1 MIPNMLVVLASAL
14 IPMVVGALY
23 YNPKLLGTA
32 WMHASGMTEEKI
44 KNGNMLKMLLLSFIC
59 AFIFSFFLFMLVVH
73 QTDVYSLYAS
83 EDGFMKEGSEVMN
96 RLDTLM
102 LEFGDRFRTFKHGAL
117 HGTLIGLLF
126 VTPILGTIALFEQK
140 SFKYV
145 AINGGYWI
153 ITLALM
159 GGVLCQFG

>member
-1 MIPNMLVVLASAL
+1 
-14 IPMVVGALY
+14 
-23 YNPKLLGTA
+23 
-32 WMHASGMTEEKI
+32 
-44 KNGNMLKMLLLSFIC
+44 
-59 AFIFSFFLFMLVVH
+59 
-73 QTDVYSLYAS
+73 
-83 EDGFMKEGSEVMN
+83 MKEGSEVMN

-145 AINGGYWI
+145 AINGGYWV

>member
-1 MIPNMLVVLASAL
+1 MIPNLIVVLLAAL
-14 IPMVVGALY
+14 IPMVVGFLY

-32 WMHASGMTEEKI
+32 WMNASGMTEEKV
-44 KNGNMLKMLLLSFIC
+44 KSGNMVKMLLLSFLC
-59 AFIFSFFLFMLVVH
+59 AFLFSFFLFGLVVH

-83 EDGFMKEGSEVMN
+83 EDGFLTEGSAVMN

>member
-1 MIPNMLVVLASAL
+1 MIPNLIVVLLAAL
-14 IPMVVGALY
+14 IPMVVGFLY

-32 WMHASGMTEEKI
+32 WMNASGMTEEKV
-44 KNGNMLKMLLLSFIC
+44 KNGNMVKMLLLSFLC
-59 AFIFSFFLFMLVVH
+59 AFLFSFFLFGLVVH

-83 EDGFMKEGSEVMN
+83 EDGFLQEGSAVMN

-145 AINGGYWI
+145 AINGGYWV

>member
-1 MIPNMLVVLASAL
+1 MPNMIVVVLAAL
-14 IPMVVGALY
+14 VPMLIGFLY

-32 WMHASGMTEEKI
+32 WMNEAGMTEEKMQG
-44 KNGNMLKMLLLSFIC
+44 GNMVKMLLLSFVC
-59 AFIFSFFLFMLVVH
+59 AFLFSAFLFGFVVH

-83 EDGFMKEGSEVMN
+83 ETGFGAEGSAVMN

-102 LEFGDRFRTFKHGAL
+102 LEFGDRFRTFGHGAF
-117 HGTLIGLLF
+117 HGVLIGVLF
-126 VTPILGTIALFEQK
+126 VTPILGTNAIFERK

-153 ITLALM
+153 ITMALM
-159 GGVLCQFG
+159 GGVLCQWG